1 MVRDYDA
8 GVPPVPGDPVQLQ
21 QVLLSLLLNASEAIT
36 AAGDGPRD
44 ITIGTATR
52 EAGLVEISIGDSGIG
67 VQEAEMARMFEH
79 WVSTKQDGLGTGL
92 AISRSIIQAHGGR
105 IWATRGSDRGLT
117 VHVAL
122 PASHKTFVR

>member
-1 MVRDYDA
+1 
-8 GVPPVPGDPVQLQ
+8 
-21 QVLLSLLLNASEAIT
+21 VLLSLLLNASEAIT

-44 ITIGTATR
+44 ITIGTAAR
-52 EAGLVEISIGDSGIG
+52 EAGLVEISIGDTGIG

-105 IWATRGSDRGLT
+105 IWATRRSGRGLT

-122 PASHKTFVR
+122 PAAHKTFVR